1 MGKEIMSWQEALKA
15 HAEQAKQRVQKLTAS
30 TSTMLSFKHGKLRIG
45 GEDLDNPIEVVVLAL
60 RGERNYFETEYD
72 PDTPGSPDCYSYDGE
87 TPHPE
92 AASPQAERCASC
104 QWNEFGTKGRGKACK
119 EGGRMALVFADQLN
133 ADLDVVDILQAKTSV
148 NNTKYLRS
156 YTERL
161 AGPLFLFTTLISNEP
176 DPKTQYRLS
185 FRTGSKIV
193 LDNTL
198 GPLLLAKV
206 EEAERLLATPYPQQE
221 AKPAKP
227 KGGVRRSR
235 F

>member
-1 MGKEIMSWQEALKA
+1 
-15 HAEQAKQRVQKLTAS
+15 
-30 TSTMLSFKHGKLRIG
+30 
-45 GEDLDNPIEVVVLAL
+45 
-60 RGERNYFETEYD
+60 
-72 PDTPGSPDCYSYDGE
+72 
-87 TPHPE
+87 
-92 AASPQAERCASC
+92 
-104 QWNEFGTKGRGKACK
+104 
-119 EGGRMALVFADQLN
+119 MALVFADQLN